1 MSKVTGTWR
10 EKIQYT
16 TACLA
21 FLSGQ
26 ILTWVQY
33 LQQGEISTGVLGF
46 VAQTLV
52 YSASIYGVSIY
63 IQGKFGQIISKIKNN
78 YKTLLNAICGLLIAF
93 CLASGIFYHNKA
105 NRLSEELKMA
115 NNNIEAYQDALSG
128 AQQASGVLRLDMKK
142 LKDYNDKLVQQLDSV
157 RKVEKLKSKEIQVAA
172 TQKQIINVNKS
183 KGVGGDIMTILK
195 DSVYKDS
202 LQYNDLTKVY
212 YTIGKDSV
220 NIKLDVQNTQY
231 LYIYKHREYKNKKN
245 FFKRLITFDWKKKDV
260 YKYRIHNTNDILKE
274 DSIRIIEAI

>member
-1 MSKVTGTWR
+1 M
-10 EKIQYT
+10 Q
-16 TACLA
+16 
-21 FLSGQ
+21 Q
-26 ILTWVQY
+26 IL
-33 LQQGEISTGVLGF
+33 
-46 VAQTLV
+46 
-52 YSASIYGVSIY
+52 
-63 IQGKFGQIISKIKNN
+63 SKIKNN

-93 CLASGIFYHNKA
+93 CLESGIFYHNKA
-105 NRLSEELKMA
+105 NRLSQELKMA
-115 NNNIEAYQDALSG
+115 NNNIEAYQDALNG

-142 LKDYNDKLVQQLDSV
+142 LKDYNDELVQQLDSV
-157 RKVEKLKSKEIQVAA
+157 RKTEKLKSKEIQVAA

-183 KGVGGDIMTILK
+183 KGVGGDIITILK

-202 LQYNDLTKVY
+202 LQYNNLTKVY

-231 LYIYKHREYKNKKN
+231 LYVYKHREYKNKKN

-260 YKYRIHNTNDILKE
+260 YKYKIRNTNDILKE

>member
-1 MSKVTGTWR
+1 M
-10 EKIQYT
+10 Q
-16 TACLA
+16 
-21 FLSGQ
+21 Q
-26 ILTWVQY
+26 IL
-33 LQQGEISTGVLGF
+33 
-46 VAQTLV
+46 
-52 YSASIYGVSIY
+52 
-63 IQGKFGQIISKIKNN
+63 SKIKNN

-93 CLASGIFYHNKA
+93 CVESGIFYHNKA
-105 NRLSEELKMA
+105 NRLSQELKMA

-157 RKVEKLKSKEIQVAA
+157 RKTEKLKSKEIQVAA

-183 KGVGGDIMTILK
+183 KGVGGDIVAILK

-202 LQYNDLTKVY
+202 LQYNNLTKVY

-231 LYIYKHREYKNKKN
+231 LYVYKHREYKNKKN

-260 YKYRIHNTNDILKE
+260 YKYKIRNTNDILKE

>member
-1 MSKVTGTWR
+1 MKQL
-10 EKIQYT
+10 I
-16 TACLA
+16 
-21 FLSGQ
+21 
-26 ILTWVQY
+26 
-33 LQQGEISTGVLGF
+33 
-46 VAQTLV
+46 
-52 YSASIYGVSIY
+52 
-63 IQGKFGQIISKIKNN
+63 QIIKKN
-78 YKTLLNAICGLLIAF
+78 YKLLLNAVLGLLVAF

-105 NRLSEELKMA
+105 NRLSDELKMA
-115 NNNIEAYQDALSG
+115 NNNIEAYQDALNG
-128 AQQASGVLRLDMKK
+128 TQQASGVLRLDIKK
-142 LKDYNDKLVQQLDSV
+142 LKNYNDKLVQQLDSV
-157 RKVEKLKSKEIQVAA
+157 RKVENLKNKEIQVAA

-183 KGVGGDIMTILK
+183 NGVRGDIITILK

-260 YKYRIHNTNDILKE
+260 YKYKIHNTNDILKE

>member
-1 MSKVTGTWR
+1 M
-10 EKIQYT
+10 Q
-16 TACLA
+16 
-21 FLSGQ
+21 Q
-26 ILTWVQY
+26 ILN
-33 LQQGEISTGVLGF
+33 
-46 VAQTLV
+46 
-52 YSASIYGVSIY
+52 
-63 IQGKFGQIISKIKNN
+63 KIKNN

-93 CLASGIFYHNKA
+93 CVASGILYHNKA
-105 NRLSEELKMA
+105 NRLSQELKMA
-115 NNNIEAYQDALSG
+115 NNNIEAYQDALNG
-128 AQQASGVLRLDMKK
+128 AQQASGVLSLDMKK

-157 RKVEKLKSKEIQVAA
+157 RKTEKLKSKEIQVAA

-183 KGVGGDIMTILK
+183 NGVRGNIITILK

-202 LQYNDLTKVY
+202 LQYNNLTKVY
-212 YTIGKDSV
+212 YTISKDSV

-260 YKYRIHNTNDILKE
+260 YKYKIHNTNDILKE

>member
-1 MSKVTGTWR
+1 MKQL
-10 EKIQYT
+10 IQT
-16 TACLA
+16 
-21 FLSGQ
+21 
-26 ILTWVQY
+26 
-33 LQQGEISTGVLGF
+33 
-46 VAQTLV
+46 
-52 YSASIYGVSIY
+52 
-63 IQGKFGQIISKIKNN
+63 IKKN
-78 YKTLLNAICGLLIAF
+78 YKLLLNAVLGLLTAF

-105 NRLSEELKMA
+105 NRLSQELKMA

-142 LKDYNDKLVQQLDSV
+142 LKDYNDKLVQQLDSI
-157 RKVEKLKSKEIQVAA
+157 RKTEKLKSKEIQVAA

-183 KGVGGDIMTILK
+183 KGVGGDIITILK

-202 LQYNDLTKVY
+202 LQYNNLTKVY

-231 LYIYKHREYKNKKN
+231 LYVYKHREYKNKKN

-260 YKYRIHNTNDILKE
+260 YKYKIHNTNDILKE

>member
-1 MSKVTGTWR
+1 M
-10 EKIQYT
+10 Q
-16 TACLA
+16 
-21 FLSGQ
+21 Q
-26 ILTWVQY
+26 IL
-33 LQQGEISTGVLGF
+33 
-46 VAQTLV
+46 
-52 YSASIYGVSIY
+52 
-63 IQGKFGQIISKIKNN
+63 SKIKNN

-93 CLASGIFYHNKA
+93 CVASGILYHNKA
-105 NRLSEELKMA
+105 NRLSQELKMA

-157 RKVEKLKSKEIQVAA
+157 RKTEKLKSKEIQVAA

-183 KGVGGDIMTILK
+183 KGVGGDIITILK

-202 LQYNDLTKVY
+202 LQYNNLTKVY

-220 NIKLDVQNTQY
+220 NVKLDVQNTQY
-231 LYIYKHREYKNKKN
+231 LYVYKHREYKNKKN

-260 YKYRIHNTNDILKE
+260 YKYKIRNTNDILKE

>member
-1 MSKVTGTWR
+1 M
-10 EKIQYT
+10 Q
-16 TACLA
+16 
-21 FLSGQ
+21 Q
-26 ILTWVQY
+26 IL
-33 LQQGEISTGVLGF
+33 
-46 VAQTLV
+46 
-52 YSASIYGVSIY
+52 
-63 IQGKFGQIISKIKNN
+63 SKIKNN

-93 CLASGIFYHNKA
+93 CVESCIFYHNKA
-105 NRLSEELKMA
+105 NRLSQELKMV
-115 NNNIEAYQDALSG
+115 NNNIEAYQDALNG

-157 RKVEKLKSKEIQVAA
+157 RKTEKLKSKEIQVAA

-183 KGVGGDIMTILK
+183 KGVVGDIITILK

-202 LQYNDLTKVY
+202 LQYNNLTKVY

-231 LYIYKHREYKNKKN
+231 LYVYKHREYKNKKN

-260 YKYRIHNTNDILKE
+260 YKYKIRNTNDILKE

>member
-1 MSKVTGTWR
+1 M
-10 EKIQYT
+10 Q
-16 TACLA
+16 
-21 FLSGQ
+21 Q
-26 ILTWVQY
+26 IL
-33 LQQGEISTGVLGF
+33 
-46 VAQTLV
+46 
-52 YSASIYGVSIY
+52 
-63 IQGKFGQIISKIKNN
+63 SKIKNN

-93 CLASGIFYHNKA
+93 CVASGILYHNKA
-105 NRLSEELKMA
+105 NRLSQELKMA
-115 NNNIEAYQDALSG
+115 NNNIEAYQDALNG

-142 LKDYNDKLVQQLDSV
+142 LKDYNDELVQQLDSV
-157 RKVEKLKSKEIQVAA
+157 RKTEKLKSKEIQVAA

-183 KGVGGDIMTILK
+183 KRVGGDIITILK

-202 LQYNDLTKVY
+202 LQYNNLTKVY

-231 LYIYKHREYKNKKN
+231 LYVYKHREYKNKKN

-260 YKYRIHNTNDILKE
+260 YKYKIRNTNDILKE